1 LKQIAKRLTYA
12 NLMSTIAVFLLVG
25 GGTAFAVSELPK
37 NSVGSEQLTNN
48 TVTSAKVKNR
58 SLLAKDF
65 KAGQLPRGARGPAGP
80 QGPAG
85 PKGAAG
91 SDAFG
96 ELVYKEGE
104 PVAIAN
110 NEQAGVRV
118 GCDPGYHVVGG
129 GIYSSSEALGEN
141 VNSSYPSERNSFEF
155 GNEGWAGFVDNT
167 TGSAQSA
174 QAFAICAKA
183 GKVSG
188 P

>member
-1 LKQIAKRLTYA
+1 
-12 NLMSTIAVFLLVG
+12 MSTIAVFLLIG
-25 GGTAFAVSELPK
+25 GGTAFAVSKLPK
-37 NSVGSEQLTNN
+37 NSVGSKQLQKDA
-48 TVTSAKVKNR
+48 VTSVKVKDR

-65 KAGQLPRGARGPAGP
+65 KAGQLPKGAKGPTGP

-96 ELVYKEGE
+96 ELIYKEGE

-110 NEQAGVRV
+110 NEQAEVQV
-118 GCDPGYHVVGG
+118 GCDVGYHVVGG
-129 GIYSSSEALGEN
+129 GVYSSSAALGES
-141 VNSSYPSERNSFEF
+141 VNSSYPSERNGLEF
-155 GNEGWAGFVDNT
+155 GNEGWAGYVDNT